1 MPIVVEPV
9 AADGTIRMHP
19 IGTARSPVLEQQTG
33 GFLNMESRIELRPE
47 FVDHLR
53 GLEDYSH
60 VLVLYWMH
68 EQTSPKAITRPQ
80 GRPDVP
86 EVGMFACR

>member
-1 MPIVVEPV
+1 MSIVVEPV
-9 AADGTIRMHP
+9 AADGTIHMHP
-19 IGTARSPVLEQQTG
+19 IGTVRSPVLEQQTG
-33 GFLNMESRIELRPE
+33 GFLNVESRIELRPE

-53 GLEDYSH
+53 GLEEYSH

-80 GRPDVP
+80 GNPDVP